1 LGVPLRLAPVAER
14 HPQCCSF
21 GLRTHPDASKLT
33 GTRAA
38 TDCRMREL
46 GIGIIEELTPN
57 LAPAQVDRLCQAGS
71 RITCGRGEVIYRQ
84 GEPARHIFVLLE
96 GEAQSTLLNFAGN
109 ETLLRI
115 HLPGSILGLT
125 ALASVPWRDA
135 TAKANQA
142 SVLAKVSAEHVREQI
157 LSDPGLGLSLIQL
170 LVDRMRDFHFR
181 VGDLQALSV
190 EQRLAR
196 VLLAVS
202 RREREVGAGDQRPE
216 VHLTHEELAQLVGSR
231 RQTITG
237 VLGRFMQAGY
247 ISKAGRR
254 LYIEDVGALMGLMP

>member
-1 LGVPLRLAPVAER
+1 
-14 HPQCCSF
+14 
-21 GLRTHPDASKLT
+21 
-33 GTRAA
+33 
-38 TDCRMREL
+38 MREL
-46 GIGIIEELTPN
+46 SIGVIEELTPN
-57 LAPAQVDRLCQAGS
+57 LVPAQVDQLCQIGT
-71 RITCGRGEVIYRQ
+71 RIPYGRGEVIYRQ
-84 GEPARHIFVLLE
+84 GEPARHIFVLLD

-135 TAKANQA
+135 TAKAIQP
-142 SVLAKVSAEHVREQI
+142 SLLAKVSAEHVKELI
-157 LSDPGLGLSLIQL
+157 LSDPGLGLNLIQL

-181 VGDLQALSV
+181 VGDLQAQSV

-202 RREREVGAGDQRPE
+202 RREREVETGDARPE
-216 VHLTHEELAQLVGSR
+216 VHLTHEELAQLVSSR
-231 RQTITG
+231 RPTVTAI
-237 VLGRFMQAGY
+237 LGRFMQAGY

-254 LYIEDVGALMGLMP
+254 LYIDDIDGLMSLMP

>member
-1 LGVPLRLAPVAER
+1 
-14 HPQCCSF
+14 
-21 GLRTHPDASKLT
+21 
-33 GTRAA
+33 
-38 TDCRMREL
+38 MREL
-46 GIGIIEELTPN
+46 SIGVLEDLTPS
-57 LAPAQVDRLCQAGS
+57 LAPAQADQLCRAGT
-71 RITCGRGEVIYRQ
+71 RIGYARGEVIYRQ
-84 GEPARHIFVLLE
+84 GEPARHIFLLLE
-96 GEAQSTLLNFAGN
+96 GEAQSALLNFAGN

-135 TAKANQA
+135 TAKANQP
-142 SVLAKVSAEHVREQI
+142 SVLAKVSAEHVREMI
-157 LSDPGLGLSLIQL
+157 LGDPALGLSLIQL

-202 RREREVGAGDQRPE
+202 RREREVETGDQRPE

-237 VLGRFMQAGY
+237 ILGRFMQAGY

-254 LYIEDVGALMGLMP
+254 LCIEDVGGLMGLMP

>member
-1 LGVPLRLAPVAER
+1 
-14 HPQCCSF
+14 
-21 GLRTHPDASKLT
+21 
-33 GTRAA
+33 
-38 TDCRMREL
+38 MREL
-46 GIGIIEELTPN
+46 SIGIIEDLTPS
-57 LAPAQVDRLCQAGS
+57 LAPAQADLLS
-71 RITCGRGEVIYRQ
+71 RVATRMAYGRGEVIYRQ
-84 GEPARHIFVLLE
+84 GEPARHIYLLLE
-96 GEAQSTLLNFAGN
+96 GEAQSALLNFAGN

-135 TAKANQA
+135 TAKAIQPTL
-142 SVLAKVSAEHVREQI
+142 LAKVSSDRVRELI

-202 RREREVGAGDQRPE
+202 RREREIETGDLRPE
-216 VHLTHEELAQLVGSR
+216 IHLTHEELAQLVGSR

-237 VLGRFMQAGY
+237 ILGRFMQAGY

-254 LYIEDVGALMGLMP
+254 LYIEDVCGLMGLMP

>member
-1 LGVPLRLAPVAER
+1 
-14 HPQCCSF
+14 
-21 GLRTHPDASKLT
+21 
-33 GTRAA
+33 
-38 TDCRMREL
+38 MREL
-46 GIGIIEELTPN
+46 SIGIIDDLTPS
-57 LAPAQVDRLCQAGS
+57 LAPAQVEQLCKVGT
-71 RITCGRGEVIYRQ
+71 RISFARNEVIYRQ
-84 GEPARHIFVLLE
+84 GEPAQHIFLLLD

-135 TAKANQA
+135 TAKAIQS
-142 SVLAKVSAEHVREQI
+142 SVLTKVSTEHVRELI
-157 LSDPGLGLSLIQL
+157 LHDPGLGLSLIHL

-202 RREREVGAGDQRPE
+202 RREREAETGDQRPQI
-216 VHLTHEELAQLVGSR
+216 HLTHEELAQLVGSR

-237 VLGRFMQAGY
+237 ILGRFMQAGY

-254 LYIEDVGALMGLMP
+254 LYIEDVGGLMGMMP